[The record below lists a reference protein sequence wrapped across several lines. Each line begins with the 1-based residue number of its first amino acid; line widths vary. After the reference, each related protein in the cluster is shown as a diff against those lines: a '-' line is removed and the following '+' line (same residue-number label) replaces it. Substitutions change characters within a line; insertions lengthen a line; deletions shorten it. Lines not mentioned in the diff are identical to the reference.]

1 MYLDINNN
9 KYEIVIERKNNKNT
23 YIRVKDD
30 LKIHV
35 TTNKWTREKEIKKLI
50 TDNYDAIIKMINR
63 ELKKK
68 ENNKKHYGNQNRSP
82 GNIAPFYNCVHS
94 SLLLPPKIHTIL
106 KIRITRLLNLSYNFW
121 LLPTKRKFSASLLH
135 PDSSPGQCNST
146 FPKPAM

>member
-1 MYLDINNN
+1 MPVFENQNRNNIAGRQILN
-9 KYEIVIERKNNKNT
+9 LFKTHLPIIRHLHTHNLPFPVEQHRS
-23 YIRVKDD
+23 IRV
-30 LKIHV
+30 LKQGD
-35 TTNKWTREKEIKKLI
+35 RQ
-50 TDNYDAIIKMINR
+50 YR
-63 ELKKK
+63 PPKKK